1 VPQALTIQL
10 LEQRFNS
17 SSTKP
22 ECAQT
27 ATAAVGDASS
37 SRALFGLASFG
48 TRAAFAESN
57 SAAATASR
65 TACFDADQLT
75 HAVMSWV
82 SNTREGGAIY
92 VMITYEASEAA
103 AGTQGDKAG
112 PRTQHIE
119 AAGHV
124 EPPRDWTEM
133 VPLRDGWKRNIE
145 KLERCLVQKA
155 LAEAAGNK
163 SRAAEALGI
172 HRRLLYE
179 KLRRY
184 GMNGG

>member
-10 LEQRFNS
+10 LEQRFES

-22 ECAQT
+22 ECAQI
-27 ATAAVGDASS
+27 ATVAVGDASS
-37 SRALFGLASFG
+37 NRALFGLGSFRHTSIG
-48 TRAAFAESN
+48 RIEFGGGES
-57 SAAATASR
+57 SP

-103 AGTQGDKAG
+103 AGAQGDKAG

-119 AAGHV
+119 PAGHV

-133 VPLRDGWKRNIE
+133 VSVRDGWKRNIE
-145 KLERCLVQKA
+145 KLERWLVQRA
-155 LAEAAGNK
+155 LAEAGGNK
-163 SRAAEALGI
+163 SKAAEALGI

-184 GMNGG
+184 GINGE

>member
-1 VPQALTIQL
+1 
-10 LEQRFNS
+10 
-17 SSTKP
+17 
-22 ECAQT
+22 
-27 ATAAVGDASS
+27 
-37 SRALFGLASFG
+37 
-48 TRAAFAESN
+48 
-57 SAAATASR
+57 
-65 TACFDADQLT
+65 
-75 HAVMSWV
+75 MSWV

-92 VMITYEASEAA
+92 VMISQEVSEAVVGA
-103 AGTQGDKAG
+103 QGDKPG

-133 VPLRDGWKRNIE
+133 VSVRDGWKRNIE
-145 KLERCLVQKA
+145 KLERWLVQRA

-163 SRAAEALGI
+163 SKAAETLGI

-184 GMNGG
+184 GMNGE